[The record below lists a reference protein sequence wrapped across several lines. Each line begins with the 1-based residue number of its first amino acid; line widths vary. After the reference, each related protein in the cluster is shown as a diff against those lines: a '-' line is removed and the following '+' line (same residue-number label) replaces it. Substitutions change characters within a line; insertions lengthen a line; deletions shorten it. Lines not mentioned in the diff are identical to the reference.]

1 VCENPPPFPNPKE
14 HRTVNRN
21 VVIALVAGLVA
32 GLAIGYS
39 FGSNATPSGPVVAAP
54 VAMPIPNPAPGGMGG
69 GMPPPGMPSQQPAA
83 GQADYLARIAQHEG
97 IVKANPKDVKAWIQL
112 GNDYFDTHQHQKS
125 IDAYAKALALEPNN
139 ADVLTDQ
146 GIMYREAQQFEAA
159 ARNFEKA
166 SQVNPRHLQ
175 SLFNLGVV
183 YAYDLKQTDKAVA
196 AWSRVIQIDPTS
208 TQAIQA
214 RTALQG
220 LGVPK

>member
-1 VCENPPPFPNPKE
+1 
-14 HRTVNRN
+14 VNRN

-39 FGSNATPSGPVVAAP
+39 FGSNATPTGPVVAAP

-97 IVKANPKDVKAWIQL
+97 LVKANPKDVKAWIQL

-146 GIMYREAQQFEAA
+146 GIMYREAQQFEQAA
-159 ARNFEKA
+159 KNFEKA

-220 LGVPK
+220 LGVAK